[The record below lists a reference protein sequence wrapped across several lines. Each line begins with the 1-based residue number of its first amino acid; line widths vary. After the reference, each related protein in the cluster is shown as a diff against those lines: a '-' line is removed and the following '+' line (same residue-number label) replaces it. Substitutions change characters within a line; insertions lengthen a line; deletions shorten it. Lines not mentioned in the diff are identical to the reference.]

1 MISERRQIDIK
12 ILSETLGDVGDVA
25 AVEPLSPSDNRNYRV
40 RFHGRT
46 QDIFAKVID
55 NSGDPEHPLTS
66 HQMGLD
72 REFTGLNAFGSVPE
86 LLEVVHIPKP
96 LSFQKVEAPREAK
109 FDDMEEIQ
117 MLFLPYLKELTLESI
132 STVIP
137 ETIYSTTEDADL
149 KALNLAKT
157 SAFAHYEFI
166 FEPHQHALWQ
176 SSTSEIRTG
185 LDDQKNHLR
194 KAISKQNALTN
205 LLDFPYL
212 WHDLSNEFDDLNS
225 KIFKNFGQ
233 ESSLSRYWLTLRPL
247 AEKGTLYF
255 ENLSENFTKANRRV
269 IVPGERAPW
278 NEAIFFNDS
287 FEGRPISWQFD
298 FEKWSEVPVSRY
310 IGQNLAA
317 MMHFE
322 IPKLTNTYVL
332 AFMIAWGTEGLRPS
346 PGGLIE
352 ERMRDFTE
360 IMIAAAHHAAI
371 FRIWE
376 AAFLL
381 KIFKNAEGANKALEQ
396 AKQLLR
402 NPSFFI
408 DGCNQA
414 MVDPDC
420 IRAFWELRAQAG
432 LKVSRECSQKLSGY
446 LKEHVEH
453 AAKLFRR

>member
-25 AVEPLSPSDNRNYRV
+25 AVEPLSPSDNRNYKI

-72 REFTGLNAFGSVPE
+72 REFTGLNAFGSVAE

-96 LSFQKVEAPREAK
+96 LSFQKVDAPRETE
-109 FDDMEEIQ
+109 FNGMEEIQ
-117 MLFLPYLKELTLESI
+117 MLFLPYLKELTPESV
-132 STVIP
+132 STIIP
-137 ETIYSTTEDADL
+137 QTVYSTTDDADSKTL
-149 KALNLAKT
+149 SLAKT

-166 FEPHQHALWQ
+166 FDPHQRALWQ

-194 KAISKQNALTN
+194 KAISKQDTLTN

-212 WHDLSNEFDDLNS
+212 WYDISNEFDDINS
-225 KIFKNFGQ
+225 KIFKNFRQ
-233 ESSLSRYWLTLRPL
+233 EPSLSKYWLTFRPL

-255 ENLSENFTKANRRV
+255 ENLSENFTKANNRV

-278 NEAIFFNDS
+278 NEAIFIGDS
-287 FEGRPISWQFD
+287 LEGRSISWQFD

-317 MMHFE
+317 LMRFE
-322 IPKLTNTYVL
+322 TSKLTNAYIL

-346 PGGLIE
+346 PGSLIE
-352 ERMRDFTE
+352 EKLLDFTE
-360 IMIAAAHHAAI
+360 IIIAAAHHAAI

-381 KIFKNAEGANKALEQ
+381 KIFKNVEGANKALEQ

-402 NPSFFI
+402 NPSHFLE
-408 DGCNQA
+408 GCNQA
-414 MVDPDC
+414 IADPSC
-420 IRAFWELRAQAG
+420 IQTFWELRAQAG
-432 LKVSRECSQKLSGY
+432 LKISKECIQKMPSY